1 MKYGKLEFAHAGTLY
16 RLFSK
21 IQMFVGDTRQSDM
34 WRCQICP
41 AAVGVL
47 PRWNLDQVKIKNQSF
62 SWKCLCRT
70 NVSVSTWRGS
80 FWTFNSWIYSVSRGA
95 NWSGT
100 APCSG
105 LQVCVSAGS
114 DEVHLTRSGKKKKK
128 NEGCSAF
135 RFAFVNRFPWQFLLI
150 TWTDSC
156 YILWSYVARPAS
168 WLAAA
173 FGEVSTLT
181 SDRVNIKRFLWFQ
194 QGLAV
199 SSRPWMIVLFLCSL
213 GKLNNIEL

>member
-1 MKYGKLEFAHAGTLY
+1 MLELCTDFFPKSRCLLGTHVSLICGSVRCWSSSSLKL
-16 RLFSK
+16 RPSK
-21 IQMFVGDTRQSDM
+21 NKEPIIQLEMFVQNKRVRLDLTRQFLNIQLLNLLCHEELTGAVLHHARGY
-34 WRCQICP
+34 RC
-41 AAVGVL
+41 VL
-47 PRWNLDQVKIKNQSF
+47 ALVLMR
-62 SWKCLCRT
+62 
-70 NVSVSTWRGS
+70 STWP
-80 FWTFNSWIYSVSRGA
+80 V
-95 NWSGT
+95 
-100 APCSG
+100 
-105 LQVCVSAGS
+105 QK
-114 DEVHLTRSGKKKKK
+114 KKKKK

>member
-1 MKYGKLEFAHAGTLY
+1 MLELCTDFFPKSRCLLGTHVSLICGSVRCWSSSSLKL
-16 RLFSK
+16 RPSK
-21 IQMFVGDTRQSDM
+21 NKEPITQLEMFVQDKRVRLDLTRQFLNIQLLNLLCHEELTGAVLHHARGY
-34 WRCQICP
+34 RC
-41 AAVGVL
+41 VL
-47 PRWNLDQVKIKNQSF
+47 ALVLMR
-62 SWKCLCRT
+62 
-70 NVSVSTWRGS
+70 STWP
-80 FWTFNSWIYSVSRGA
+80 V
-95 NWSGT
+95 
-100 APCSG
+100 
-105 LQVCVSAGS
+105 Q
-114 DEVHLTRSGKKKKK
+114 KKK

-135 RFAFVNRFPWQFLLI
+135 CFAFVNRFPWQFLLI

-156 YILWSYVARPAS
+156 YILWSYVVRPAS
-168 WLAAA
+168 CLAAA

>member
-1 MKYGKLEFAHAGTLY
+1 MLELCTDFFSQNPDVCWGHTSVWYVAVSDLSSGCWSSSSLKL
-16 RLFSK
+16 RPSK
-21 IQMFVGDTRQSDM
+21 NKEPIIQLEMFVQDKRVRLDLTRQFLNIQLLNLLCHEELTGAVLHHARGY
-34 WRCQICP
+34 RC
-41 AAVGVL
+41 VL
-47 PRWNLDQVKIKNQSF
+47 ALVLMR
-62 SWKCLCRT
+62 
-70 NVSVSTWRGS
+70 STWP
-80 FWTFNSWIYSVSRGA
+80 V
-95 NWSGT
+95 
-100 APCSG
+100 
-105 LQVCVSAGS
+105 QK
-114 DEVHLTRSGKKKKK
+114 KKKKK